1 MQAMQAMQSTQPTQP
16 AQDLVQIQKKTA
28 TLDQL
33 IANYNQLYKTYL
45 QQVETEVNKQQE
57 RKYPYNIKNP
67 NEFKNN
73 LTPAFPFPSNGT
85 EDACFKSCM
94 DTKDCGYALYSN
106 SGCGIDCNPNQCLLY
121 SENAQGIIPVNEVP
135 SVLPTCPVSGNA
147 DASKAWCKAFN
158 NPVTNQVIPALV
170 IRIGGTDWRTLAM
183 QMPTSTAN
191 AADAPMMTNTTT
203 NVQTWGPDPQFSD
216 VNYAPA
222 NEISLQFRFFAEYWL
237 NAYGIQSGSAPV
249 IAGQGPIGTFVFSKL
264 TTNELNATCN
274 WKDTNQCVFQ
284 DYTMSNGACSVQGTN
299 NPAYSVSGLAG
310 YNASDFAGWIQALY
324 NRNGGNDPTRGEAAN
339 VYNYWNKCKNVPGYE
354 FLKNLNFANPGQ
366 ASSNGGGTS
375 YVGTFGGKNMFWNS
389 ANPST
394 GGTAA
399 GQQTAAALAANVASA
414 KFNRNYS
421 AFEKPVWKTTA
432 NTNAMKGAFPP
443 QLAKLSIPS
452 WQYLGLQESAE
463 ACQRAAIHDP
473 DHVYTAVTYYNASY
487 SSNNNN
493 AFANTCYGRVAGS
506 DAVGGGGQEDNVQTM
521 TPPYGYTKPG
531 GKPGIAILKKM
542 YQLNQQILALTDD
555 LKINQKP
562 DTNANAR
569 ANANVKEGFAQ
580 QTQQNDPSDPDADI
594 KNAQQRLSTLAEKLK
609 KDEAKL
615 NKTIQAN
622 NQLDMDEIN
631 TRQLLMY
638 SRIKYVVAVVLGL
651 LLAYFAYHFL
661 TADELPATLETEM
674 GISNAGS
681 GSSMNPNSNPNS
693 SDYGMDDLDM
703 DSPSS

>member
-1 MQAMQAMQSTQPTQP
+1 
-16 AQDLVQIQKKTA
+16 
-28 TLDQL
+28 
-33 IANYNQLYKTYL
+33 
-45 QQVETEVNKQQE
+45 
-57 RKYPYNIKNP
+57 
-67 NEFKNN
+67 
-73 LTPAFPFPSNGT
+73 
-85 EDACFKSCM
+85 
-94 DTKDCGYALYSN
+94 
-106 SGCGIDCNPNQCLLY
+106 
-121 SENAQGIIPVNEVP
+121 
-135 SVLPTCPVSGNA
+135 
-147 DASKAWCKAFN
+147 
-158 NPVTNQVIPALV
+158 
-170 IRIGGTDWRTLAM
+170 
-183 QMPTSTAN
+183 
-191 AADAPMMTNTTT
+191 
-203 NVQTWGPDPQFSD
+203 
-216 VNYAPA
+216 
-222 NEISLQFRFFAEYWL
+222 
-237 NAYGIQSGSAPV
+237 
-249 IAGQGPIGTFVFSKL
+249 
-264 TTNELNATCN
+264 
-274 WKDTNQCVFQ
+274 
-284 DYTMSNGACSVQGTN
+284 
-299 NPAYSVSGLAG
+299 
-310 YNASDFAGWIQALY
+310 
-324 NRNGGNDPTRGEAAN
+324 
-339 VYNYWNKCKNVPGYE
+339 
-354 FLKNLNFANPGQ
+354 
-366 ASSNGGGTS
+366 
-375 YVGTFGGKNMFWNS
+375 
-389 ANPST
+389 
-394 GGTAA
+394 
-399 GQQTAAALAANVASA
+399 
-414 KFNRNYS
+414 
-421 AFEKPVWKTTA
+421 
-432 NTNAMKGAFPP
+432 
-443 QLAKLSIPS
+443 LAKLSIPS

>member
-1 MQAMQAMQSTQPTQP
+1 MQQPTQP
-16 AQDLVQIQKKTA
+16 PTQDLVQIQKKTA

-33 IANYNQLYKTYL
+33 ITNYNQLYKTYL
-45 QQVETEVNKQQE
+45 QQVETEVNKQQQ
-57 RKYPYNIKNP
+57 RKYPYNIQNP

-73 LTPAFPFPSNGT
+73 LTPEFPFPSNGT

-94 DTKDCGYALYSN
+94 DTKDCAYALYSN

-135 SVLPTCPVSGNA
+135 SVLPTCPVSGSA
-147 DASKAWCKAFN
+147 TASDAWCQAFN
-158 NPVTNQVIPALV
+158 NPVTNQTIPVLV

-203 NVQTWGPDPQFSD
+203 NVQTWWPDPQFSD

-249 IAGQGPIGTFVFSKL
+249 IAGEGTIGTFVFSKL
-264 TTNELNATCN
+264 TQPAIPPNATNCYGWSCN
-274 WKDTNQCVFQ
+274 IEGQLCPQ
-284 DYTMSNGACSVQGTN
+284 GSPGASNGNYICQNGSWVIN
-299 NPAYSVSGLAG
+299 N
-310 YNASDFAGWIQALY
+310 NA
-324 NRNGGNDPTRGEAAN
+324 T
-339 VYNYWNKCKNVPGYE
+339 
-354 FLKNLNFANPGQ
+354 
-366 ASSNGGGTS
+366 SSNSPSNTAS
-375 YVGTFGGKNMFWNS
+375 YVGTFGGQNMFWNS

-432 NTNAMKGAFPP
+432 NSNAMKGAFPP
-443 QLAKLSIPS
+443 QLAKMSIPS

-463 ACQRAAIHDP
+463 ACQRAAIQDP
-473 DHVYTAVTYYNASY
+473 DHVYTTATYYNASY
-487 SSNNNN
+487 SSSNNN
-493 AFANTCYGRVAGS
+493 AFANTCYGRVAG
-506 DAVGGGGQEDNVQTM
+506 APEGGGGQEDNVQTM

-542 YQLNQQILALTDD
+542 YQLNQQIMALTDD

-562 DTNANAR
+562 AKAT
-569 ANANVKEGFAQ
+569 VKEGFAQ
-580 QTQQNDPSDPDADI
+580 QTQQNNPADPDAGI
-594 KNAQQRLSTLAEKLK
+594 KNAQQRLSALAEKLK
-609 KDEAKL
+609 TDEAKL

-638 SRIKYVVAVVLGL
+638 SRIKYVVAVILGL

-661 TADELPATLETEM
+661 TADELPKTIETEL
-674 GISNAGS
+674 GITGSSGSPGSGLSGSSGSSGS
-681 GSSMNPNSNPNS
+681 GSFGS
-693 SDYGMDDLDM
+693 SMDDLDM
-703 DSPSS
+703 ESTST

>member
-1 MQAMQAMQSTQPTQP
+1 MNISYFIIHMQPVQPT
-16 AQDLVQIQKKTA
+16 QDLVQIQKKTA

-121 SENAQGIIPVNEVP
+121 SENAQGITPVNEVP
-135 SVLPTCPVSGNA
+135 SVLPACPMSGNA
-147 DASKAWCKAFN
+147 SASEAWCKAFN
-158 NPVTNQVIPALV
+158 NPVTNQTIPALV

-264 TTNELNATCN
+264 TQPAIPTNATNCYGWSCN
-274 WKDTNQCVFQ
+274 IEGQLCPQ
-284 DYTMSNGACSVQGTN
+284 GSPGASNGNYICQNGSWVIN
-299 NPAYSVSGLAG
+299 N
-310 YNASDFAGWIQALY
+310 NA
-324 NRNGGNDPTRGEAAN
+324 T
-339 VYNYWNKCKNVPGYE
+339 
-354 FLKNLNFANPGQ
+354 
-366 ASSNGGGTS
+366 SSNSPSNNAS
-375 YVGTFGGKNMFWNS
+375 YVGTFGGQNMFWNS

-394 GGTAA
+394 GGTVA

-421 AFEKPVWKTTA
+421 AFEKPVWKITA

-443 QLAKLSIPS
+443 QLAKMSIPS
-452 WQYLGLQESAE
+452 WQYLGVQESAE
-463 ACQRAAIHDP
+463 ACQRAAIQDP
-473 DHVYTAVTYYNASY
+473 DHVYSAVTYYNASY

-506 DAVGGGGQEDNVQTM
+506 DAIGGGGQEDNVQTM

-542 YQLNQQILALTDD
+542 YQLNQQIMALTDD

-562 DTNANAR
+562 ATASVNR
-569 ANANVKEGFAQ
+569 KEGFEQ
-580 QTQQNDPSDPDADI
+580 QTQQNDQDPDADI
-594 KNAQQRLSTLAEKLK
+594 KNAQQRLSDLAKKLK
-609 KDEAKL
+609 NDEAKL

-638 SRIKYVVAVVLGL
+638 SRIKYIVAVILGL

-661 TADELPATLETEM
+661 TADELPKTLETEM
-674 GISNAGS
+674 GLPNAIPGSNS
-681 GSSMNPNSNPNS
+681 GSSSMDSNAS
-693 SDYGMDDLDM
+693 QSGMMDDLDM

>member
-1 MQAMQAMQSTQPTQP
+1 MQQPTQP
-16 AQDLVQIQKKTA
+16 PTQDLVQIQKKTA

-33 IANYNQLYKTYL
+33 ITNYNQLYKTYL
-45 QQVETEVNKQQE
+45 QQVETEVNKQQQ
-57 RKYPYNIKNP
+57 RKYPYNIQNP

-73 LTPAFPFPSNGT
+73 LTPEFPFPSNGT

-94 DTKDCGYALYSN
+94 DNKDCAYALYSN

-135 SVLPTCPVSGNA
+135 SVLPTCPVSGSA
-147 DASKAWCKAFN
+147 TASDAWCQAFN
-158 NPVTNQVIPALV
+158 NPVTNQTIPVLV

-203 NVQTWGPDPQFSD
+203 NVQTWWPDPQFSD

-249 IAGQGPIGTFVFSKL
+249 IAGQGTIGTFVFSKL
-264 TTNELNATCN
+264 TQPAIPTNATNCYGWSCN
-274 WKDTNQCVFQ
+274 IEGQLCPQ
-284 DYTMSNGACSVQGTN
+284 GSPGASNGNYICQNGSWVIN
-299 NPAYSVSGLAG
+299 N
-310 YNASDFAGWIQALY
+310 NA
-324 NRNGGNDPTRGEAAN
+324 T
-339 VYNYWNKCKNVPGYE
+339 
-354 FLKNLNFANPGQ
+354 
-366 ASSNGGGTS
+366 SSNSPSNTAS
-375 YVGTFGGKNMFWNS
+375 YVGTFGGQNMFWNS

-432 NTNAMKGAFPP
+432 NSNAMKGAFPP
-443 QLAKLSIPS
+443 QLAKMSIPS

-463 ACQRAAIHDP
+463 ACQRAAIQDP
-473 DHVYTAVTYYNASY
+473 DHVYTTATYYNASY
-487 SSNNNN
+487 SSNNNS
-493 AFANTCYGRVAGS
+493 AFANTCYGRVAG
-506 DAVGGGGQEDNVQTM
+506 APEGGGGQEDNVQTM

-542 YQLNQQILALTDD
+542 YQLNKQIMALTDD

-562 DTNANAR
+562 AKAT
-569 ANANVKEGFAQ
+569 VKEGFAQ
-580 QTQQNDPSDPDADI
+580 QTQQNNPADPDAGI
-594 KNAQQRLSTLAEKLK
+594 KNAQQRLSALAEKLK
-609 KDEAKL
+609 TDEAKL

-638 SRIKYVVAVVLGL
+638 SRIKYVVAVILGL

-661 TADELPATLETEM
+661 TADELPKTIETEL
-674 GISNAGS
+674 GITGSPGSPGSGLSGSSGSSGS
-681 GSSMNPNSNPNS
+681 GSFGS
-693 SDYGMDDLDM
+693 SMDDLDM
-703 DSPSS
+703 ESTST